1 MDKAVFS
8 EEMVVPACAID
19 GNGHVNNVAFVGW
32 MQDVATRHFESV
44 GCGAAMR
51 AAGATWVVRSHHVEY
66 LGSAFE
72 GDRLQVLTWIVD
84 FGRAR
89 SMRRYRFLRASD
101 SRLLVK
107 GETDWV
113 FVSADTGR
121 PCAIPEEIRT
131 AFRVVPADREPQA
144 GV

>member
-1 MDKAVFS
+1 MKEAIFS
-8 EEMVVPACAID
+8 EEIIVSSGAID

-32 MQDVATRHFESV
+32 MQDVATRHFGSA

-66 LGSAFE
+66 LGPAFE
-72 GDRLQVLTWIVD
+72 GDRLRVLTWIVD

-101 SRLLVK
+101 GKLLVR

-113 FVSADTGR
+113 FVSAETGR
-121 PCAIPEEIRT
+121 PCSIPEEIKR
-131 AFRVVPADREPQA
+131 AFALVPSDSEP
-144 GV
+144 